1 MPLPSGWNNS
11 AISMTFKRLRAAGAL
26 LCLAATL
33 GACAPFSG
41 FVADHWP
48 HWAGGLPPDVP
59 PRPGAP
65 GYDDFIAHGEPA
77 QTNAAPPADAA
88 PGAAPNATGATTP
101 ATNGV
106 AATGAPQFQARN
118 SQTQNGQ
125 PQNSPAQNAQTRN
138 SKRSHAKAAPAQ
150 ASAQQTPRAAAPA
163 EPVDAP
169 AAEDPSVVKGGL
181 Y

>member
-11 AISMTFKRLRAAGAL
+11 AINMTIKRLPAAAAL

-41 FVADHWP
+41 FVADNWP
-48 HWAGGLPPDVP
+48 HWAGGMPSDVP

-77 QTNAAPPADAA
+77 QTNATPPADAA
-88 PGAAPNATGATTP
+88 PNTTGATTP
-101 ATNGV
+101 APNGA
-106 AATGAPQFQARN
+106 AATSVPQFQARN
-118 SQTQNGQ
+118 GQTQNAQ
-125 PQNSPAQNAQTRN
+125 PQNSQAKNGQTRN
-138 SKRSHAKAAPAQ
+138 RKRGHAQTPPAQ
-150 ASAQQTPRAAAPA
+150 ASAQRVPQGAAPA
-163 EPVDAP
+163 EPVDVP
-169 AAEDPSVVKGGL
+169 AAEDPSAVKGGL